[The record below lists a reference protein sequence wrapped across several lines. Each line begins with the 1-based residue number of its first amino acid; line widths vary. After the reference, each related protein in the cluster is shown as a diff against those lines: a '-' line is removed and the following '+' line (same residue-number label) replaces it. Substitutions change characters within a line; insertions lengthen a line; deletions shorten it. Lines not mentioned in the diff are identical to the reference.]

1 MIKSTVASVML
12 LAATVVAAAGGGT
25 AAAARQ
31 GSSAITGLWSTGS
44 QEGRVELYRCGTA
57 ICGKVD
63 DAAPLRANP
72 DHRAV
77 KNPDPSTRAPPLKG
91 QVLLTGFEEGTSGGE
106 GQRE

>member
-57 ICGKVD
+57 TCGKVD
-63 DAAPLRANP
+63 AAAPLPAHP
-72 DHRAV
+72 DHSVV
-77 KNPDPSTRAPPLKG
+77 KNPHASPPGQTGRSACRARADPYRYNP
-91 QVLLTGFEEGTSGGE
+91 VGT
-106 GQRE
+106 